1 MDRAAANYRDGE
13 VTGFETLAR
22 LVTPELAYIVE
33 VERIRGKIGGNP
45 KLVDVALR
53 ATSVLRR
60 EEGVWKVVHRHA
72 DPITTARGPETLTQ
86 T

>member
-13 VTGFETLAR
+13 VTGFESLAR
-22 LVTPELAYIVE
+22 LVTPKLAYIVE
-33 VERIRGKIGGNP
+33 VEHICAKIGGNA

-72 DPITTARGPETLTQ
+72 DPIRLRMGRKP
-86 T
+86 